1 MIKKISFIL
10 TIILFLSNCG
20 FKIVDK
26 SRMNDFTI
34 QNINSDGDKRIN
46 FKIKN
51 YLLNTDKKDSKNL
64 LLIKL
69 KTEKIKSIKEKN
81 LKNEITK
88 YQIVLNIKIDI
99 DNILDNSKYTSNL
112 SVSGDYLVGD
122 NYSTTINN
130 EKKLT
135 DDLIDSLTKGILNK
149 INLSI
154 NDL

>member
-69 KTEKIKSIKEKN
+69 KSEKIKSIKEKN

>member
-1 MIKKISFIL
+1 MIKNKFYFNYNSISFKL
-10 TIILFLSNCG
+10 W

>member
-88 YQIVLNIKIDI
+88 YK
-99 DNILDNSKYTSNL
+99 
-112 SVSGDYLVGD
+112 
-122 NYSTTINN
+122 
-130 EKKLT
+130 
-135 DDLIDSLTKGILNK
+135 
-149 INLSI
+149 
-154 NDL
+154 

>member
-1 MIKKISFIL
+1 M
-10 TIILFLSNCG
+10 
-20 FKIVDK
+20 
-26 SRMNDFTI
+26 
-34 QNINSDGDKRIN
+34 
-46 FKIKN
+46 
-51 YLLNTDKKDSKNL
+51 
-64 LLIKL
+64 
-69 KTEKIKSIKEKN
+69 
-81 LKNEITK
+81 KNEITK